1 METWMALVVPII
13 VALIGVSPGL
23 LGELRRWTVRRKP
36 RSRRVHS
43 A

>member
-13 VALIGVSPGL
+13 VALVGVSPGL
-23 LGELRRWTVRRKP
+23 LGELRRWTARRKP
-36 RSRRVHS
+36 RTRRVRS